1 VFKFGSTIKVR
12 GSGFGAA
19 VAVAGSLACSSQPE
33 PGAVPA
39 EPASVQQDAVDIH
52 SFARPAEARVTHV
65 ALDLRADMRAHELR
79 GTATLTVQRRPG
91 ATELVLDTRDLD
103 IEKVADSAGA
113 SLEHALGDAD
123 PIKGRPLTVKL
134 GDGDGPVVISYKT
147 RPTAAALQWLGP
159 EQTAGKRQ
167 PYLFSQG
174 QAILT
179 RTWIPTQDSP
189 GIRQTYTARITVPHP
204 LRAVMSAEHVRDAAE
219 TARGDRT
226 FEFRM
231 PDAVPPY
238 LIALAIGDIASS
250 AIGPRTAV
258 YTEPSGLD
266 RAASEFVDL
275 ERMVEAAEAL
285 VGPYRWGRYDLLVL
299 PPSFPFG
306 GMENPRL
313 TFATPTIIAG
323 DRSLVSLVAHELAH
337 SWSGNLVTN
346 ATWSDFWL
354 NEGITTYLEARI
366 MEAVYGKDRADMLR
380 VLGRRDLDAEIARLG
395 GPASRDTI
403 LHIDLKGRDP
413 DEAATDIPYEKGS
426 LFLQTIEAAA
436 GRERFDAF
444 LRSYFDRYAFRS
456 ITSAVFLDDLR
467 QNLVAGDAGLE
478 QKLLLDEWVYQP
490 GVPANAIVV
499 TSPALEQ
506 VEASVKGFAGG
517 GSAESLGAR
526 SWSTQEWQHFLD
538 NLPEKLTAAQL
549 QDLDRTY
556 RLTGS
561 GNSEILF
568 SWLRIAIRN
577 NYRPAMPALERF
589 LMSQGRRKFL
599 RPLYE
604 DLMKQDWGRAE
615 ARRIY
620 ARARPTYHTVSTS
633 TLDQT
638 LK

>member
-1 VFKFGSTIKVR
+1 MD
-12 GSGFGAA
+12 AA
-19 VAVAGSLACSSQPE
+19 
-33 PGAVPA
+33 
-39 EPASVQQDAVDIH
+39 DIH

-65 ALDLRADMRAHELR
+65 ALDLRADMQARELG
-79 GTATLTVQRRPG
+79 GTATLTVGRRAG

-103 IEKVADSAGA
+103 IQKVTDGAGGA
-113 SLEHALGDAD
+113 LAHALGDPD

-134 GDGDGPVVISYKT
+134 SDRDGPVVITYQT
-147 RPTAAALQWLGP
+147 RPTAAALQWLAP

-189 GIRQTYTARITVPHP
+189 GIRQTYSAKITVPAP
-204 LRAVMSAEHVRDAAE
+204 LRAVMSAEHVGEPAA
-219 TARGDRT
+219 ASSGDRT

-231 PDAVPPY
+231 TNPVAPY
-238 LIALAIGDIASS
+238 LIALAIGDIADKT
-250 AIGPRTAV
+250 IGPRTAV
-258 YTEPSGLD
+258 FTEPSGLD

-275 ERMVEAAEAL
+275 ERMVETAERL
-285 VGPYRWGRYDLLVL
+285 VGPYRWERYDLLVL

-366 MEAVYGKDRADMLR
+366 MEEVFGKERADMLR
-380 VLGRRDLDAEIARLG
+380 VLGRRDLDANIASLG
-395 GPASRDTI
+395 GPSSRDTI
-403 LHIDLKGRDP
+403 LHIDLAGRDP
-413 DEAATDIPYEKGS
+413 DEGATDIPYEKGS

-436 GRERFDAF
+436 GRQRFDAY
-444 LRSYFDRYAFRS
+444 LRSYFDRYAFQS
-456 ITSAVFLDDLR
+456 ITSAVFLDDVR
-467 QNLVAGDAGLE
+467 KNLVAGDAELE
-478 QKLLLDEWVYQP
+478 RRLLLDEWVYKP
-490 GVPANAIVV
+490 GVPANFAVV
-499 TSPALEQ
+499 TSPALDR
-506 VEASVKGFAGG
+506 VEAQDKAFAGG
-517 GSAESLGAR
+517 AAAKTLGAA
-526 SWSTQEWQHFLD
+526 SWSTQEWQHFLE

-549 QDLDRTY
+549 QELDRTY
-556 RLTGS
+556 HLTDS

-568 SWLRIAIRN
+568 AWLRIAIRN

-589 LMSQGRRKFL
+589 LTSQGRRKFL

-604 DLMKQDWGRAE
+604 DLMKQGWGQAE
-615 ARRIY
+615 ARKIY

-633 TLDQT
+633 TLDQIV
-638 LK
+638 K